1 MDHICNRKQ
10 DVVYNIL
17 DWPSQ
22 TGSKVVV
29 ITIANTMDL
38 PERVLRGCVTSRM
51 VDYALLLI
59 YLLNYKSTGKHSFG
73 KYNEYNG
80 CMSDK

>member
-51 VDYALLLI
+51 VDYTLLFI
-59 YLLNYKSTGKHSFG
+59 YLILNQQI
-73 KYNEYNG
+73 NILLVNI
-80 CMSDK
+80 MNIMDI

>member
-1 MDHICNRKQ
+1 VDHICNRKQ

-51 VDYALLLI
+51 VDKRYIKKLVTLLI
-59 YLLNYKSTGKHSFG
+59 NIKDLLFQF
-73 KYNEYNG
+73 
-80 CMSDK
+80 DFRD

>member
-1 MDHICNRKQ
+1 M
-10 DVVYNIL
+10 YNIL
-17 DWPSQ
+17 DWPTH

-51 VDYALLLI
+51 VGCILYVII
-59 YLLNYKSTGKHSFG
+59 YFIPRQ
-73 KYNEYNG
+73 
-80 CMSDK
+80 

>member
-51 VDYALLLI
+51 VDTLK
-59 YLLNYKSTGKHSFG
+59 N
-73 KYNEYNG
+73 
-80 CMSDK
+80 

>member
-51 VDYALLLI
+51 VANKLLI
-59 YLLNYKSTGKHSFG
+59 KIIYLIIFIIIKLLI
-73 KYNEYNG
+73 
-80 CMSDK
+80 

>member
-22 TGSKVVV
+22 SGSKVVV

-51 VDYALLLI
+51 VDYKYIIKLVTLLI
-59 YLLNYKSTGKHSFG
+59 NIKDLIFQFVFR
-73 KYNEYNG
+73 
-80 CMSDK
+80 D